1 MWILVAF
8 AFCCANI
15 RLSFVYETAAMNQT
29 TNFCF
34 PRSSGSLFFS
44 GLLNLRGPK
53 PKSKMPYY
61 HFNGKW
67 GHAWQSD
74 LRQRPPNMW
83 GKCFLTLFCFF
94 APFWNLKVRPIF
106 PQIENMSQ
114 KKYTL
119 YYWKVQVVV
128 ARRKIL
134 VDTVFCFGNKHA
146 KESG

>member
-53 PKSKMPYY
+53 PKPKMPYY

-106 PQIENMSQ
+106 PHIKNMSQ
-114 KKYTL
+114 KTL
-119 YYWKVQVVV
+119 LPLRGKHLVYCVKSREAWRLSVCQTKT
-128 ARRKIL
+128 ARR
-134 VDTVFCFGNKHA
+134 D
-146 KESG
+146 